1 MISREILVKK
11 IEILPPY
18 LLQEVADYIDFVEY
32 KKYRKNN
39 MQISDIT
46 VASENSLSKDWLR
59 LEEDDA
65 WENLC
70 FKKLSNGGIQW
81 ALV

>member
-11 IEILPPY
+11 IEVLPPY

-39 MQISDIT
+39 MKISDIT
-46 VASENSLSKDWLR
+46 LASENSLSKDWLKP
-59 LEEDDA
+59 EEDDA
-65 WENLC
+65 WENL
-70 FKKLSNGGIQW
+70 
-81 ALV
+81 

>member
-1 MISREILVKK
+1 MISKEILVKK

-39 MQISDIT
+39 MKISDIT
-46 VASENSLSKDWLR
+46 LASENSLSKDWLKP
-59 LEEDDA
+59 EEDEA
-65 WENLC
+65 WENL
-70 FKKLSNGGIQW
+70 
-81 ALV
+81 

>member
-18 LLQEVADYIDFVEY
+18 ILQKVADYIDFVEY

-39 MQISDIT
+39 LQISDIT
-46 VASENSLSKDWLR
+46 LDSEKSLSKDWLKPV
-59 LEEDDA
+59 ET
-65 WENLC
+65 
-70 FKKLSNGGIQW
+70 GGTVQE
-81 ALV
+81 ARGS

>member
-11 IEILPPY
+11 IEKLPPY
-18 LLQEVADYIDFVEY
+18 FLQEVADYIDFVEY

-46 VASENSLSKDWLR
+46 LASENSLSKDWLKP
-59 LEEDDA
+59 EEDDA
-65 WENLC
+65 WENL
-70 FKKLSNGGIQW
+70 
-81 ALV
+81 

>member
-32 KKYRKNN
+32 KKYIERT
-39 MQISDIT
+39 MC
-46 VASENSLSKDWLR
+46 R
-59 LEEDDA
+59 LVI
-65 WENLC
+65 LH
-70 FKKLSNGGIQW
+70 
-81 ALV
+81 